1 MGKKILITGGTG
13 YIGSHT
19 AVELINKNY
28 EVFIIDNF
36 SNSHSS
42 VLKGIKNITQIEPHF
57 TKLDLTDKQAVREYF
72 EHHHD
77 LDAVI
82 HFAALKAVGE
92 SVQQPLLYYHNNIV
106 SLLHLLENMVEYN
119 IPYLVFSS
127 SCTVY
132 GEPDKL
138 PVKETS
144 AIKPALSPYGNTK
157 QISEEIIQDLA
168 KVRENF
174 SAILLRYF
182 NPIGAHPSGLIGEL
196 PIGIPNNLVPYI
208 TQTAAEVREVLRI
221 FGNDYDTPDGT
232 CIRDYIHVVDLAK
245 AHIVALERLINNEN
259 TTNCEVF
266 NIGTGK
272 GHSVMEIVNTFE
284 KVNGV
289 KVNYIIDER
298 REGDVEKVW
307 ADTSK
312 ANKILNWKAQH
323 SIEDALR
330 DAWNWEKK
338 YRGLNI

>member
-19 AVELINKNY
+19 AVELLQQNY

-36 SNSHSS
+36 SNSHNS
-42 VLKGIKNITQIEPHF
+42 VLQGIKKITQKEPHF
-57 TKLDLTDKQAVREYF
+57 TKLDLTDKEAVREYF
-72 EHHHD
+72 VQHHD

-92 SVQQPLLYYHNNIV
+92 SVEKPLLYYQNNLI
-106 SLLHLLENMVEYN
+106 SLLNLLENMIEQK

-138 PVKETS
+138 PIKES
-144 AIKPALSPYGNTK
+144 APIKTALSPYGNTK
-157 QISEEIIQDLA
+157 QISEEIIKDVA
-168 KVRENF
+168 KVNEQF

-208 TQTAAEVREVLRI
+208 TQTAAGVRDVLRI
-221 FGNDYDTPDGT
+221 FGDDYDTPDGT
-232 CIRDYIHVVDLAK
+232 CIRDYIHVVDLAR
-245 AHIVALERLINNEN
+245 AHIAALQRLLNNEQES
-259 TTNCEVF
+259 NCEVF

-272 GHSVMEIVNTFE
+272 GYSVLEIVHAFE
-284 KVNGV
+284 KVNRL
-289 KVNYIIDER
+289 KLNYIIDDR
-298 REGDVEKVW
+298 RQGDVEKVW

-312 ANKILNWKAQH
+312 ANKVLNWKAEFT
-323 SIEDALR
+323 IEDALR

-338 YRGLNI
+338 YRGIE

>member
-182 NPIGAHPSGLIGEL
+182 NPIGAHPSGHIGEL

>member
-1 MGKKILITGGTG
+1 MSKKILITGGTG

-19 AVELINKNY
+19 AVELIQKNY
-28 EVFIIDNF
+28 EVFLVDNF

-42 VLKGIKNITQIEPHF
+42 VLQGIKKITQTEPHF
-57 TKLDLTDKQAVREYF
+57 TKLELTDKQAVSEYF
-72 EHHHD
+72 ADHHD

-92 SVQQPLLYYHNNIV
+92 SVEKPLLYYQNNLI
-106 SLLHLLENMVEYN
+106 SLLNLLENMIEYQ

-138 PVKETS
+138 PIKET
-144 AIKPALSPYGNTK
+144 APIKPALSPYGNTK
-157 QISEEIIQDLA
+157 QISEEIITDLA
-168 KVRENF
+168 KAEENF

-208 TQTAAEVREVLRI
+208 TQTAAGIRDVLRI
-221 FGNDYDTPDGT
+221 FGDDYDTPDGT

-245 AHIVALERLINNEN
+245 AHIAALERLINQENE
-259 TTNCEVF
+259 TSCEVF
-266 NIGTGK
+266 NIGTGR
-272 GHSVMEIVNTFE
+272 GHSVLEIVHMFE
-284 KVNGV
+284 KVNNL
-289 KVNYIIDER
+289 KLNYIIDDR

-307 ADTSK
+307 ADNTK
-312 ANKILNWKAQH
+312 AQKILQWKPQYT
-323 SIEDALR
+323 IEDALR
-330 DAWNWEKK
+330 DAWQWEKN
-338 YRGLNI
+338 YRGIKS